1 MKGYVND
8 FYRQFEELSL
18 KLDSILEENKLLK
31 KEHKKELQKV
41 KKDLLKEFKIEKD
54 ELKDTIVNLTKQLEE
69 SNKMNEKLQNEID
82 RLKNQNNKN
91 SSNSSKPSST
101 NIVTPKSKTG
111 ANLYNYRK
119 KSNRKV
125 GGQKG
130 HQGHNLGKT
139 QIEKLIQE
147 RKIEVKEIYHK
158 IKGNSK
164 KEALVKYKVG
174 IETQAYVEKHIFE
187 YDENSVNKLP
197 EEYYTDVTYDESIKS
212 LSIELGT
219 YNVISY
225 DRLSDFFNVITDGVI
240 KISNGTLVNFLREFS
255 YKSQSSINN
264 LVDNILNEENTNT
277 DETSSKYNGKLM
289 YFRNYSN
296 KNSVVYKAH
305 EKKGHEPIKD
315 DNILTRF
322 LGGIMGDHDTT
333 LYSYGT
339 KNYECNIHIGRY
351 LEELIQNIS
360 NITWAK
366 KMKELLFEIKENRE
380 NYLSVGK
387 EKFED
392 SLIKEYEKRYDELL
406 EIALKENQNIKSSFY
421 RDKANQ
427 LYRRLKKY
435 KENHLYFMKNFKV
448 DFDNNLSER
457 DLRLIKTKTKV
468 SGGFRNISVAACYA
482 DALSIIKT
490 SIKRGINPFKSI
502 KDIFQNKVLFSN

>member
-1 MKGYVND
+1 MNGYVND

-18 KLDSILEENKLLK
+18 KLDSLLEENKLLK

-41 KKDLLKEFKIEKD
+41 KRDLLKEFKIEKD
-54 ELKDTIVNLTKQLEE
+54 ELKNTILNLTKQLEE
-69 SNKMNEKLQNEID
+69 SNKKNEKLQNEID

-91 SSNSSKPSST
+91 SSNSSKPSSS
-101 NIVTPKSKTG
+101 NIVTPKSKTD

-119 KSNRKV
+119 SSSRKV
-125 GGQKG
+125 GGQEG
-130 HQGHNLGKT
+130 HKGHNLGKN
-139 QIEKLIQE
+139 QIEKLIKE
-147 RKIEVKEIYHK
+147 GKFEVKEIHHK
-158 IKGNSK
+158 IKGNPK

-174 IETQAYVEKHIFE
+174 IKTQAYVEKHIFE
-187 YDENSVNKLP
+187 YDENSVQKLP
-197 EEYYTDVTYDESIKS
+197 EEYYTDVTYDESIKT

-255 YKSQSSINN
+255 YKSQRTINN
-264 LVDNILNEENTNT
+264 LIDNILNEENINT

-289 YFRNYSN
+289 FFRNYSN

-305 EKKGHEPIKD
+305 EKKDHEPIKD
-315 DNILTRF
+315 DNILTKF

-339 KNYECNIHIGRY
+339 RNYECNIHIGRY

-366 KMKELLFEIKENRE
+366 EMKKLLFEIKENRE
-380 NYLSVGK
+380 SYLSIGN

-392 SLIKEYEKRYDELL
+392 SLIEEYENRYDELL
-406 EIALKENQNIKSSFY
+406 EIALKENQ
-421 RDKANQ
+421 
-427 LYRRLKKY
+427 
-435 KENHLYFMKNFKV
+435 
-448 DFDNNLSER
+448 
-457 DLRLIKTKTKV
+457 
-468 SGGFRNISVAACYA
+468 
-482 DALSIIKT
+482 
-490 SIKRGINPFKSI
+490 
-502 KDIFQNKVLFSN
+502 DI